1 MEIVKCF
8 SVAVHDWEVLGSI
21 PATPKTFP
29 KRTCQSKIVVDAL
42 RKRTKMEGEWK
53 IILTALPRSKTA
65 LKSTVQGKDIKRLR
79 IFVHL
84 VRKWLSDVT
93 ASALLQRAAATA
105 AAAEVEW
112 SEKVEIKMINL
123 INNIKVYTILEF
135 QYLWN
140 YTLKNI

>member
-1 MEIVKCF
+1 
-8 SVAVHDWEVLGSI
+8 
-21 PATPKTFP
+21 
-29 KRTCQSKIVVDAL
+29 
-42 RKRTKMEGEWK
+42 MEGAWK
-53 IILTALPRSKTA
+53 TILTALPRSKTA

-112 SEKVEIKMINL
+112 SEKVEIKMI
-123 INNIKVYTILEF
+123 IAPKMDTTPS
-135 QYLWN
+135 
-140 YTLKNI
+140 TLVLLAC